1 MRPTDMYEIPER
13 VAARRH
19 GLPVYGWR
27 RHEVGLPR
35 RGVTFPTSPFSSREL
50 CRQFQSTLAPVR
62 GVAHSTISR
71 KSLCLPNPVNCLNL
85 YIFTYSYFF
94 NRIEIGS
101 KLNLIISSPPAPGRK
116 RAAPSRSSAW
126 SRASPKSQPSTM
138 PVSACHPP
146 HRVPPRNRG
155 TAWRKARSCCG
166 TS

>member
-27 RHEVGLPR
+27 RHEVRLPR
-35 RGVTFPTSPFSSREL
+35 RGVTFPTRALFRRGSRAVAFNPHL
-50 CRQFQSTLAPVR
+50 TRC
-62 GVAHSTISR
+62 AHSTISQ
-71 KSLCLPNPVNCLNL
+71 KSLCLLNPVHCLNL
-85 YIFTYSYFF
+85 SIFTYSYFF